1 MNRPNSSFIKRKL
14 QQKRKKLIAKLFV
27 HVEYRSVVN
36 LKRKLLLFVLL
47 PLVLLPLMGIAA
59 ALTVD
64 TVQNEEQTTT
74 SSFDRV
80 AIAFAAALAISL
92 PALSAGLAISSAGSA
107 AISALAEKPETF
119 FRSFLIVALAEALA
133 IYGLIM
139 GILLWL
145 KL

>member
-1 MNRPNSSFIKRKL
+1 
-14 QQKRKKLIAKLFV
+14 
-27 HVEYRSVVN
+27 
-36 LKRKLLLFVLL
+36 
-47 PLVLLPLMGIAA
+47 VLLPLMGVAA
-59 ALTVD
+59 ALTIN
-64 TVQNEEQTTT
+64 TLQNQTSTTT
-74 SSFDRV
+74 TTTTGQFDRV
-80 AIAFAAALAISL
+80 GIAIGAALAIGL
-92 PALSAGLAISSAGSA
+92 PGLGAGIAISAAGSA

>member
-1 MNRPNSSFIKRKL
+1 
-14 QQKRKKLIAKLFV
+14 
-27 HVEYRSVVN
+27 

-47 PLVLLPLMGIAA
+47 PLVLLPLMGLAA
-59 ALTVD
+59 AFTID
-64 TVQNEEQTTT
+64 TVQNDQQTTNG
-74 SSFDRV
+74 SYDRV
-80 AIAFAAALAISL
+80 GIAFAAALAIGL
-92 PALSAGLAISSAGSA
+92 PGLGAGLAISSAGSA

-145 KL
+145 QL

>member
-1 MNRPNSSFIKRKL
+1 MKKRT
-14 QQKRKKLIAKLFV
+14 LI
-27 HVEYRSVVN
+27 
-36 LKRKLLLFVLL
+36 LFVLL
-47 PLVLLPLMGIAA
+47 PLVLVPLMGFAA
-59 ALTVD
+59 ALT
-64 TVQNEEQTTT
+64 TTAVQPQTTT
-74 SSFDRV
+74 TSDAATGAYDRMGI
-80 AIAFAAALAISL
+80 AIGAGIAIG
-92 PALSAGLAISSAGSA
+92 LSGLGAGLAISAAGSA

>member
-1 MNRPNSSFIKRKL
+1 
-14 QQKRKKLIAKLFV
+14 
-27 HVEYRSVVN
+27 
-36 LKRKLLLFVLL
+36 
-47 PLVLLPLMGIAA
+47 MGMAA
-59 ALTVD
+59 ALTVQ
-64 TVQNEEQTTT
+64 TVQDQTVTPT
-74 SSFDRV
+74 GTVSYDRV
-80 AIAFAAALAISL
+80 AIAIAATLAISIPGL
-92 PALSAGLAISSAGSA
+92 AAGLAISSAGSA

>member
-1 MNRPNSSFIKRKL
+1 LVGLKHRL
-14 QQKRKKLIAKLFV
+14 LILF
-27 HVEYRSVVN
+27 
-36 LKRKLLLFVLL
+36 FVL
-47 PLVLLPLMGIAA
+47 PLVLLPFVGVAA
-59 ALTVD
+59 AFSIS
-64 TVQNEEQTTT
+64 TVQATTT
-74 SSFDRV
+74 TAGPYDRV
-80 AIAFAAALAISL
+80 AIAIGAALAIG
-92 PALSAGLAISSAGSA
+92 LSTLAAGFAISAAGSA

>member
-1 MNRPNSSFIKRKL
+1 MKKRA
-14 QQKRKKLIAKLFV
+14 IIM
-27 HVEYRSVVN
+27 
-36 LKRKLLLFVLL
+36 FVLL
-47 PLVLLPLMGIAA
+47 PLALLPLLGLAAAFTTDTIQAQTEPETTTTTTGVYDRIGIAVSA
-59 ALTVD
+59 G
-64 TVQNEEQTTT
+64 
-74 SSFDRV
+74 
-80 AIAFAAALAISL
+80 LAIGL
-92 PALSAGLAISSAGSA
+92 TGLGAGLAISSAGSA

>member
-1 MNRPNSSFIKRKL
+1 M
-14 QQKRKKLIAKLFV
+14 
-27 HVEYRSVVN
+27 
-36 LKRKLLLFVLL
+36 LL
-47 PLVLLPLMGIAA
+47 PLVGLAA
-59 ALTVD
+59 AYTASAIQPQAETGATATAGGANDKL
-64 TVQNEEQTTT
+64 
-74 SSFDRV
+74 
-80 AIAFAAALAISL
+80 AIAFSAALAIGL
-92 PALSAGLAISSAGSA
+92 PGLGAGLAISAAGSA

>member
-1 MNRPNSSFIKRKL
+1 MKGKIL
-14 QQKRKKLIAKLFV
+14 V
-27 HVEYRSVVN
+27 
-36 LKRKLLLFVLL
+36 LLLL
-47 PLVLLPLMGIAA
+47 PLVVLVPLVGMAAAFSVSTVQATTTTAGPYDRLGIA
-59 ALTVD
+59 
-64 TVQNEEQTTT
+64 
-74 SSFDRV
+74 
-80 AIAFAAALAISL
+80 I
-92 PALSAGLAISSAGSA
+92 SAGLAIGLSSLGAGLAISVAGSA